1 MNILCNGG
9 FFIWKKIK
17 TMGSLYVCMWW
28 FFLLG
33 KTEVQEVGVEFRK
46 DLAIVKVEHV
56 LIILRAILEGFTKGS
71 TSRASRNRVGGVDD
85 RGLHGLPEA
94 LVHTAATAAE
104 TFHGLL
110 LLLTTHSGLS
120 LGMRITG
127 KVTHTIRSRGPNG
140 LVHSLDHR
148 PLRHIRG

>member
-1 MNILCNGG
+1 
-9 FFIWKKIK
+9 
-17 TMGSLYVCMWW
+17 VRV
-28 FFLLG
+28 FLLG

-56 LIILRAILEGFTKGS
+56 LIIMRAILEGFTEGS
-71 TSRASRNRVGGVDD
+71 TSGASGNRVGGVDD
-85 RGLHGLPEA
+85 RGLHGLAEA